1 MCEGIVSELEG
12 IDLGD
17 RRLNQRSKRLIA
29 TLAADPRASVNAS
42 CSTWAETQAAYRFFD
57 NELVTPESILR
68 PHRELHSCVIN
79 DVAELVTPENILR
92 PHREATV
99 RRMRAEPVVLVVQDT
114 TELDFSDHPP
124 RDAQCLNR
132 VERRGFYDHTH
143 LAVTPQGLTLGV
155 VGCEQFDR
163 EPDSLGKADERA
175 SLPIEE
181 QESVRWLNGFRLAN
195 ELAAECPDTQVV
207 SVADR
212 EADIYDIFVAAQQQQ
227 SPSGPRAEYLIRARV
242 ARCLTERDA
251 EAGGATFLKVRDTVS
266 QSRWLNRSCSARA
279 WSSCRGRRSARR
291 APPCWKCAR

>member
-17 RRLNQRSKRLIA
+17 RRLNQRSQKIIA
-29 TLAADPRASVNAS
+29 TLAADPQASVNAS

-57 NELVTPESILR
+57 
-68 PHRELHSCVIN
+68 H
-79 DVAELVTPENILR
+79 ELVTPENILR
-92 PHREATV
+92 PHRDATV

-266 QSRWLNRSCSARA
+266 QSRWLKRSCSARA
-279 WSSCRGRRSARR
+279 WSNCRGRRSARL
-291 APPCWKCAR
+291 APRCWKFAR